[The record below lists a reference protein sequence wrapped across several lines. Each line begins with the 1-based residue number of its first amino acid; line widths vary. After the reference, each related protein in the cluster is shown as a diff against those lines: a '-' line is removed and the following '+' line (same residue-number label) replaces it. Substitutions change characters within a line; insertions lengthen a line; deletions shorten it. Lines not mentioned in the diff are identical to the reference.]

1 MKNLK
6 FQDPLPE
13 MVLSGEKNTTW
24 RIDDEREITVN
35 DILSLRTV
43 EGEEFARAKVLWT
56 KMTTF
61 DSLSEEDRR
70 GHESFESEEEMLQT
84 YSDYYDMDVDGD
96 TEVKVI
102 RFEVF
107 DR

>member
-1 MKNLK
+1 MKCLK

-24 RIDDEREITVN
+24 RINDEKEIEVN
-35 DILSLRTV
+35 DRLSLRRV
-43 EGEEFARAKVLWT
+43 SGEEFARARVLWT

-61 DSLSEEDRR
+61 DRLSEEDRR
-70 GHESFESEEEMLQT
+70 GHESFDSEKEMLET
-84 YSDYYDMDVDGD
+84 YSEYYNMDVSGD

-102 RFEVF
+102 SFELTDV
-107 DR
+107 